1 MITTIG
7 TAELIEIIKAKDINF
22 IATAITP
29 LHAHGVDCCY
39 QKLTD
44 DGVEVRGIVLIYKHR
59 DSGFVIDKSHF
70 INQDCIIYYYEP
82 VYSQSIGSL
91 LSNLKFLYYSPT
103 KIARNKR
110 YNKDI
115 YIASAWQINI
125 GIIHSLRLLDH
136 KIYPRFMIF
145 EEGLATY
152 FPCEQSFSRMW
163 YNTNRNRNSNGLKR
177 IVAFTYNL
185 AIKKLKSRAITKIP
199 FQNLNLLLDNNGK
212 LNVNNEAT
220 VYYNRVIHMRESH
233 SNNNFSM
240 FENSVVICTMA
251 YPRTHTN
258 KETDIKLL
266 NMLIFTVRESGYKVI
281 LKPHPREIDCDEYY
295 SSLECEILNDR
306 TMSME
311 QIMANAKDLRAVIS
325 FSSTALVTAKLLF
338 GIKAISILDL
348 LYLNNYSEYVQDEM
362 SSFTN
367 VFGGLID
374 VPKTLDEFRIILIS

>member
-1 MITTIG
+1 MKTID

-29 LHAHGVDCCY
+29 WHAHGVDCCY

-44 DGVEVRGIVLIYKHR
+44 DRVEVRGVVLICKHR

-82 VYSQSIGSL
+82 VYSKSTGSL

-115 YIASAWQINI
+115 YIASPWQINI
-125 GIIHSLRLLDH
+125 GIIHSLRLFDH

-152 FPCEQSFSRMW
+152 FPCAQSFSRMW
-163 YNTNRNRNSNGLKR
+163 YNTSRNSKGLKR
-177 IVAFTYNL
+177 IVAFAYNVT
-185 AIKKLKSRAITKIP
+185 IKKLKSRAIRKIP

-220 VYYNRVIHMRESH
+220 AYYNRVIHMRERH
-233 SNNNFSM
+233 SNNDFSM
-240 FENSVVICTMA
+240 FENAVVICTMA
-251 YPRTHTN
+251 YFRTHTN
-258 KETDIKLL
+258 KEADIKLL
-266 NMLIFTVRESGYKVI
+266 NMLICAVRESGYKVI
-281 LKPHPREIDCDEYY
+281 LKPHPREVDYSEYY
-295 SSLECEILNDR
+295 SSLDCEISNDR
-306 TMSME
+306 TMTME
-311 QIMANAKDLRAVIS
+311 QIMANAKDLRAVVS

-338 GIKAISILDL
+338 GVKAISILGL
-348 LYLNNYSEYVQDEM
+348 LDLNNYSEYVQDEM
-362 SSFTN
+362 TSFTN

-374 VPKTLDEFRIILIS
+374 LPKTADEFRIVLIS